1 MDGVGDADGEARKAQ
16 GIMRSGSEETV
27 VPLDDPRASPE
38 WSLLSIDGEVSGKVV
53 ETGRSSFLDACRTCH
68 QTRPASCWTVWGFEQ
83 VI

>member
-16 GIMRSGSEETV
+16 GIMRSESEETV